1 MEIGMI
7 GLGRMGGNMV
17 QRLLNG
23 GHRVVTYDRS
33 AEAVTASQAQGA
45 VASSSLE
52 NLVGQLSQ
60 PRAVWIML
68 PDGRPIED
76 TIENL
81 IPILSAGD
89 TILDGGNSNYKDSM
103 RRAETLAGHAID
115 FMDVGTSGGIWG
127 LAEGYA
133 LMIGG
138 KKHVYERL
146 EPIFQTLAPSQDK
159 GLSHVGAS
167 GAGHFVKMIH
177 NGVEYGIMQAYAEG
191 FEIMEAKK
199 EFNLDLG
206 QIAQG
211 WRYGSVVRSWLL
223 DLAAA
228 ALEEDPKL
236 DNLEAYVDDSGEG
249 RWTVQES
256 IDLAVPAPVI
266 TLSLQQRFRS
276 RQDGPFGAKML
287 AALRNQFGGH
297 AVRPAPSKGSGQAQT
312 QAEGSKE

>member
-33 AEAVTASQAQGA
+33 AEAVTASQSQGA
-45 VASSSLE
+45 VGVSSIEELVK
-52 NLVGQLSQ
+52 NLTA
-60 PRAVWIML
+60 PKAVWVML
-68 PDGRPIED
+68 PIGQPTED
-76 TIENL
+76 TINSL
-81 IPILSAGD
+81 IPLLSAGD
-89 TILDGGNSNYKDSM
+89 TVLDGGNANYKDSM
-103 RRAETLAGHAID
+103 RRAEKLAEHGID

-127 LAEGYA
+127 LVEGYA

-138 KKHVYERL
+138 KEEVFQRL
-146 EPIFQTLAPSQDK
+146 EPIFQTLAHSKDQ
-159 GLSHVGAS
+159 GLSHVGPA
-167 GAGHFVKMIH
+167 GAGHFVKMVH
-177 NGVEYGIMQAYAEG
+177 NGVEYGLMQAYAEG

-199 EFNLDLG
+199 EFDLDLG
-206 QIAQG
+206 QIAEG

-228 ALEEDPKL
+228 ALVEDPKL
-236 DNLEAYVDDSGEG
+236 ESLEAYVEDSGEG

-266 TLSLQQRFRS
+266 TASVQARFRS
-276 RQDGPFGAKML
+276 RQKGPFGAKML

-297 AVRPAPSKGSGQAQT
+297 AVRRT
-312 QAEGSKE
+312 E

>member
-33 AEAVTASQAQGA
+33 AEAVAASQSKGA
-45 VASSSLE
+45 VGVSSIKELVK
-52 NLVGQLSQ
+52 NLTA
-60 PRAVWIML
+60 PKAVWVML
-68 PDGRPIED
+68 PIGQPTED
-76 TIENL
+76 TINSL
-81 IPILSAGD
+81 IPLLSAGD
-89 TILDGGNSNYKDSM
+89 TVLDGGNANYKDSM
-103 RRAETLAGHAID
+103 RRAEKLAEHGID

-127 LAEGYA
+127 LVEGYA

-138 KKHVYERL
+138 KKEVFQRL
-146 EPIFQTLAPSQDK
+146 EPIFQTLAPSKDQ
-159 GLSHVGAS
+159 GLSHVGPA
-167 GAGHFVKMIH
+167 GAGHFVKMVH
-177 NGVEYGIMQAYAEG
+177 NGVEYGLMQAYAEG

-199 EFNLDLG
+199 EFDLDLG
-206 QIAQG
+206 QIAEG

-228 ALEEDPKL
+228 ALVEDPKL
-236 DNLEAYVDDSGEG
+236 ESLEAYVEDSGEG

-266 TLSLQQRFRS
+266 TASVQARFRS
-276 RQDGPFGAKML
+276 RQKGPFGAKML

-297 AVRPAPSKGSGQAQT
+297 AVRRT
-312 QAEGSKE
+312 E